1 MKITVETA
9 VRAPLEAFWSAWSDP
24 DQIKRW
30 NAPTD
35 EWHTTRSSVDLR
47 EGGRFHSRMEAKD
60 GSAGF
65 DFEGTYTRVVP
76 QKTIDF
82 RMDDGRKV
90 NIEFIERPEDVVV
103 KETFDAE
110 TESTLAI
117 QRLGWQAILDNF
129 GQHVEAR
136 FKGANGLADKM

>member
-9 VRAPLEAFWSAWSDP
+9 VKAPLEAVWSAWSDP

-65 DFEGTYTRVVP
+65 DFEGT
-76 QKTIDF
+76 
-82 RMDDGRKV
+82 
-90 NIEFIERPEDVVV
+90 EDVVV

-110 TESTLAI
+110 TESTLAL

>member
-1 MKITVETA
+1 
-9 VRAPLEAFWSAWSDP
+9 
-24 DQIKRW
+24 
-30 NAPTD
+30 
-35 EWHTTRSSVDLR
+35 
-47 EGGRFHSRMEAKD
+47 MEAKD

-82 RMDDGRKV
+82 RMDDGRNV
-90 NIEFIERPEDVVV
+90 NIEFIERPEEVVV

-110 TESTLAI
+110 TESTLAL

>member
-9 VRAPLEAFWSAWSDP
+9 VKAPLDP
-24 DQIKRW
+24 SG
-30 NAPTD
+30 APGATR
-35 EWHTTRSSVDLR
+35 TRSSAGTPR
-47 EGGRFHSRMEAKD
+47 QTNGTRRGAASTCAK
-60 GSAGF
+60 AAAFTHAWKRRTAAPGF

-76 QKTIDF
+76 QKMIDF

-110 TESTLAI
+110 TESTLAM